1 MMDGPRT
8 CERLEVGTASMTKH
22 APMRF
27 ALKLQPLRHDPYL
40 AESLIS
46 GLKGTL
52 GAIFEDPFPAPDFIV
67 AVREVVD
74 NILLHADW
82 NQKPAPSFSVQYRN
96 HKKVPQLRIS
106 STNVVK
112 DVDEAERALGRIREY
127 ICNESSAAASLEL
140 TAQLLE
146 SAGIQSSGGIGLLQ
160 VASSPRCHLE
170 VSLEGALFHV
180 RVDVDVPELK
190 VGSKV

>member
-1 MMDGPRT
+1 
-8 CERLEVGTASMTKH
+8 MTKH
-22 APMRF
+22 APIRF
-27 ALKLQPLRHDPYL
+27 ALNLQPLRRDPYL

-74 NILLHADW
+74 NILIHANW
-82 NQKPAPSFSVQYRN
+82 NQKPAPSVSVQYRIRR
-96 HKKVPQLRIS
+96 KVPQLRIS
-106 STNVVK
+106 SSNVVK
-112 DVDEAERALGRIREY
+112 DIDEAGRALGRIREC
-127 ICNESSAAASLEL
+127 ICNESFAAAPLEL

-146 SAGIQSSGGIGLLQ
+146 SARIRSSGGIGLLQ

-170 VSLEGALFHV
+170 VRLDGALFHV
-180 RVDVDVPELK
+180 RVDVDVSGLK
-190 VGSKV
+190 AGSNV

>member
-1 MMDGPRT
+1 
-8 CERLEVGTASMTKH
+8 MTENAAIH
-22 APMRF
+22 YT
-27 ALKLQPLRHDPYL
+27 LKLQPLRRDPHL

-46 GLKGTL
+46 GLKWTL
-52 GAIFEDPFPAPDFIV
+52 GAIFEGPFPAPDFIV

-74 NILLHADW
+74 NMVIHADW
-82 NQKPAPSFSVQYRN
+82 NREPAPSFSVQYRN
-96 HKKVPQLRIS
+96 HNKVPQLRVS

-112 DVDEAERALGRIREY
+112 DTDKAERALGVIRECV
-127 ICNESSAAASLEL
+127 CNESSSAASLEL

-146 SAGIQSSGGIGLLQ
+146 SAGIRSSGGIGLLR

-170 VSLEGALFHV
+170 ARLEDALFHL

-190 VGSKV
+190 ANPNV

>member
-1 MMDGPRT
+1 MDRPRT
-8 CERLEVGTASMTKH
+8 CERLEVDTASMTQNP
-22 APMRF
+22 AIRF
-27 ALKLQPLRHDPYL
+27 ALKLQPLRRDPYL

-52 GAIFEDPFPAPDFIV
+52 GTVFKDPFPAPDFIV

-82 NQKPAPSFSVQYRN
+82 NQKPAPSFAVQYRIRN
-96 HKKVPQLRIS
+96 KVPQLRIA

-112 DVDEAERALGRIREY
+112 DIDEAQRALGRIREC

-140 TAQLLE
+140 TERLLK
-146 SAGIQSSGGIGLLQ
+146 SAGIRSSGGIGLLQ

-170 VSLEGALFHV
+170 VGLEGALFHV

-190 VGSKV
+190 VEPDV

>member
-1 MMDGPRT
+1 MMDGLRT
-8 CERLEVGTASMTKH
+8 RGRPQIDTASMTKD
-22 APMRF
+22 APIRF
-27 ALKLQPLRHDPYL
+27 ALKLQPLRPDPCL
-40 AESLIS
+40 AESVIS
-46 GLKGTL
+46 GLKWTL
-52 GAIFEDPFPAPDFIV
+52 GAMFEDPFPAPDFIV

-96 HKKVPQLRIS
+96 HNKVPQLRIS

-112 DVDEAERALGRIREY
+112 DIDEAQRALGRIREC

-140 TAQLLE
+140 TERLLK
-146 SAGIQSSGGIGLLQ
+146 SAGIRSSGGIGLLQ

-170 VSLEGALFHV
+170 VGLEGALFHV

-190 VGSKV
+190 VEPDV